1 MNGFLLIIKQ
11 NVCSQ
16 IKKGV
21 HSFIGCVS
29 HHEQQNLTENRTNK
43 YNMAK
48 NQLLL
53 DSICYFIIKKG
64 AEYTTAQR

>member
-1 MNGFLLIIKQ
+1 
-11 NVCSQ
+11 
-16 IKKGV
+16 
-21 HSFIGCVS
+21 
-29 HHEQQNLTENRTNK
+29 
-43 YNMAK
+43 MAK